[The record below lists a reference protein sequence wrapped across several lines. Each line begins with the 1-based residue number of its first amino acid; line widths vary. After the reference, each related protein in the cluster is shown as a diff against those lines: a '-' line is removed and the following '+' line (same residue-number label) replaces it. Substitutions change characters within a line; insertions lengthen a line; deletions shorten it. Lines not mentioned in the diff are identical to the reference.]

1 MCFSISCQI
10 QGKKGVGGGN
20 THTHTHKKKISHN
33 HDLVLHLTNQSI
45 RFVCPAVS
53 FREVRR
59 EGLVSADNSEG
70 L

>member
-1 MCFSISCQI
+1 MFFYQLPNPREEE
-10 QGKKGVGGGN
+10 GGGN
-20 THTHTHKKKISHN
+20 THTRRKYLITMTLCCTLQI
-33 HDLVLHLTNQSI
+33 NQSI

-53 FREVRR
+53 FREVRG